1 MFSELAVTGLFYVR
15 FGDIGDSDKAYS
27 TIKAYRREWDVRY
40 IFPQQFALKSRPEKF
55 RSSPVSNY
63 EGQVL
68 VKAEYTGYPKNFD
81 AVAIGHLVREAIEE
95 VGCIVA
101 FESCMVKAMVATY
114 RAEYSSVNTT
124 ENALSRLNGLGLAV
138 RFSSRTGYGYLQMAD
153 SHRCA
158 P

>member
-1 MFSELAVTGLFYVR
+1 MLSELAVTGLFYVR
-15 FGDIGDSDKAYS
+15 FGDIGDSDRAYS
-27 TIKAYRREWDVRY
+27 AIKAFRRDWDVQY
-40 IFPQQFALKSRPEKF
+40 ILPQQFALKSRPEKF

-68 VKAEYTGYPKNFD
+68 VKAEYTGPPHNFN
-81 AVAIGHLVREAIEE
+81 AVAIGHDVRKVIEE
-95 VGCIVA
+95 FGCIVA
-101 FESCMVKAMVATY
+101 FESCTVKAMVATY

-124 ENALSRLNGLGLAV
+124 ENALSRLNGSSFAV

>member
-15 FGDIGDSDKAYS
+15 FGDIGDTDKAYS

-40 IFPQQFALKSRPEKF
+40 ILPEQFALKSRPEKF

-68 VKAEYTGYPKNFD
+68 VKAEYTGPPQHFD
-81 AVAIGHLVREAIEE
+81 AVAIGHRVKEAIENF
-95 VGCIVA
+95 GCIVA
-101 FESCMVKAMVATY
+101 FESFRVKAMVATY

-124 ENALSRLNGLGLAV
+124 ENAFSRLSGSGFAV

-153 SHRCA
+153 SHRSA